1 MYERKNKCLCCYG
14 MAWQTCIRNLQI
26 FLPIIQCISLLRM
39 FAKHTQSLNDPS
51 RVCVSVCIM
60 RVLAPFHVK
69 AFTFCIDSQCCVFHQ
84 RLTLLIGTEY
94 RFFWQILFF
103 MLLFDRIY
111 LSFLCFPRHW
121 WVFAFAEMR
130 QVPCFKWER
139 ARDFWMLFSF
149 GNQNI
154 VILLVTEHMHIHIK
168 TPYRMAKEERCESV
182 NVCIFDKRIM
192 FFPFTIAFDR
202 KYS

>member
-1 MYERKNKCLCCYG
+1 
-14 MAWQTCIRNLQI
+14 MAWQTCIRNSQI
-26 FLPIIQCISLLRM
+26 FLPIIQCISLRWM
-39 FAKHTQSLNDPS
+39 FAKHTQSLNDP
-51 RVCVSVCIM
+51 M
-60 RVLAPFHVK
+60 RECALLCALCDVLPPFHVK

-121 WVFAFAEMR
+121 WVFAFAETR

-139 ARDFWMLFSF
+139 ASDFWMLFGF
-149 GNQNI
+149 GNQHCNI
-154 VILLVTEHMHIHIK
+154 VRYEAQARTHTHKKNPIEWQK
-168 TPYRMAKEERCESV
+168 KWDAK
-182 NVCIFDKRIM
+182 
-192 FFPFTIAFDR
+192 P
-202 KYS
+202 